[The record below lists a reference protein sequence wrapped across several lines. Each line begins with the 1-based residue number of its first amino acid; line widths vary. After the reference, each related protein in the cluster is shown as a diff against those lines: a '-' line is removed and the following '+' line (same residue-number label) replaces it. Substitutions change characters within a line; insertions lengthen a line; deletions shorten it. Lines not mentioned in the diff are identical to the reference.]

1 MKVRISRIKTGD
13 LMKEGEEV
21 RSKEIEELEKSVQKE
36 LEEAGLNNPSMAGVD
51 CSKLMRSLM
60 KFSLKS

>member
-36 LEEAGLNNPSMAGVD
+36 LEEAGLNNPSME
-51 CSKLMRSLM
+51 
-60 KFSLKS
+60 